1 MNNKFILT
9 CTLIAFSFS
18 VSAQQASKTFS
29 ITGNGNNDFIW
40 MNIRQVDL
48 STGQVIKTIFDRNT
62 PVFSII
68 DVNTKKTITQDAFIN
83 KDILTAPDYPTN
95 TFVAAAAYD
104 KRSNR
109 LFFTPMKIGELRWI
123 DLNVK
128 NTAPQF
134 YVLQS
139 DILKSGNPT
148 DEANSISRMVIGAD
162 GNGYALSNDGNHF
175 YKFTTGRTPVITE
188 LGNLIDADKNAGNS
202 IHNKCSSWGGDMIAD
217 AFGKLYVISANHN
230 VYVVDIKSR
239 IATFKGN
246 IQGLPGGY
254 TTNAAAVND
263 QGEIVVSSAT
273 QFQGYYKLNINDLK
287 AIKLDGSDVK
297 YNASDFANSNLLLQK
312 EADAASMLSTGSGS
326 LPEIVA
332 INDTKVFPNPV
343 THYTFNVLL
352 DNRPEGKYTIIVSDL
367 AGRPMTTTVVEN
379 IAKGNQS
386 NAKVTLSPSIAKGVY
401 LVKVIDQHH
410 AVIINEKII
419 VQ

>member
-1 MNNKFILT
+1 MNHKFIVT
-9 CTLIAFSFS
+9 CTLIACSFS
-18 VSAQQASKTFS
+18 VSAQQDKKTFS

-48 STGQVIKTIFDRNT
+48 SNGQIIKTIFDRNT
-62 PVFSII
+62 PSFSITN
-68 DVNTKKTITQDAFIN
+68 VNTKKTITQDAFVN
-83 KDILTAPDYPTN
+83 KDILTDADYPTN

-128 NTAPQF
+128 NTVPQF

-139 DILKSGNPT
+139 DILKSANPT

-175 YKFTTGRTPVITE
+175 YKFTTGRLPVITE
-188 LGNLIDADKNAGNS
+188 LGNLIDADKNEGNS

-230 VYVVDIKSR
+230 VFVVDIKSR

-246 IQGLPGGY
+246 VQGLPGGY

-263 QGEIVVSSAT
+263 QGDIVVSSAT
-273 QFQGYYKLNINDLK
+273 QFQGYYKFNINHLK
-287 AIKLDGSDVK
+287 AIKIDGSDVK

-312 EADAASMLSTGSGS
+312 EADAAAMLATGSGT
-326 LPEIVA
+326 LPELSVV
-332 INDTKVFPNPV
+332 NDTKVFPNPV
-343 THYTFNVLL
+343 TNYTFNVLL

-367 AGRPMTTTVVEN
+367 AGRPMTTKVVKN
-379 IAKGNQS
+379 LAKGNQS
-386 NAKVTLSPSIAKGVY
+386 NATVMLNPSIAKGVY
-401 LVKVIDQHH
+401 LVKVIDQNH